1 MPAPPGGAG
10 TQTFFNQPLREA
22 RDHLEKEYL
31 EYHLTRTGG
40 NVAEVAK
47 LSGMER
53 THLYR
58 KLKSLGINPRLL
70 KE

>member
-1 MPAPPGGAG
+1 LL
-10 TQTFFNQPLREA
+10 NLPLRDA
-22 RDHLEKEYL
+22 RDHFEREYL

-47 LSGMER
+47 LSGLER

-58 KLKSLGINPRLL
+58 KLKTLGINPRLL